1 MIQKAKYIVQLLAY
15 MPAVQRH
22 TIKPWDQLQLFATVQ
37 VQLYIKQLQPKP
49 LLIDRAWL
57 IQFNI
62 YIVMYSEFVS

>member
-1 MIQKAKYIVQLLAY
+1 